1 MVMANSQLPIRG
13 KRFLCTKNFSLQPN
27 SQIIMTIIQILPH
40 AQAALN
46 ITAVCLTMAAYY
58 YIRRQNR
65 TAHRAYMIAALVVSS
80 LFLVSYL
87 IYHFQIGNIP
97 FAGQG
102 LIRPIYFSI
111 LASHILLA
119 VLIVPL
125 ILVTLRYALNGQFSA
140 HRRVARWTLPIWLY
154 VSVTGVAIYLL
165 AFHIYS
171 P

>member
-1 MVMANSQLPIRG
+1 
-13 KRFLCTKNFSLQPN
+13 
-27 SQIIMTIIQILPH
+27 MTTIQILPH

-46 ITAVCLTMAAYY
+46 ITAVCLMTVAYY
-58 YIRRQNR
+58 YIRQQNHS
-65 TAHRAYMIAALVVSS
+65 THRAFMIAALVVSS

-87 IYHFQIGNIP
+87 IYHFQVGNID
-97 FAGQG
+97 FAGRG

-119 VLIVPL
+119 ALIVPL
-125 ILVTLRYALNGQFSA
+125 ILVTLRYALKGQFSA

-154 VSVTGVAIYLL
+154 VSVTGVITHLL